1 MLQGRIM
8 NLPALLFVKSARQA
22 TRFLCHCEERSD
34 AAISWK
40 TRVILHI
47 CLILQPSNIR
57 CELGCAI
64 ASYGT
69 GDCHGPALKRG
80 LAMTYLVVGCV
91 AKSCGGGNELLC
103 GGVIGWGTKIRQM

>member
-1 MLQGRIM
+1 M
-8 NLPALLFVKSARQA
+8 NLPALLFVKSACQA

-40 TRVILHI
+40 NEGYSAYLLNIATLKYSMLIRLCDCVIWYRRL
-47 CLILQPSNIR
+47 R
-57 CELGCAI
+57 
-64 ASYGT
+64 
-69 GDCHGPALKRG
+69 GPALKRG

-91 AKSCGGGNELLC
+91 TKSCGGGNELLC